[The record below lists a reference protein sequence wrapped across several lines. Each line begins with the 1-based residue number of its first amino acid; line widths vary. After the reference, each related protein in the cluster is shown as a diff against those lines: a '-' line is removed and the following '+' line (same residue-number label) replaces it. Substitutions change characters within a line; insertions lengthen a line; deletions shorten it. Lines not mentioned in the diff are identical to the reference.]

1 MIFVNSS
8 SKTGWFHLAIIIIIT
23 LASFYFI
30 KESFAKTLIE
40 WQEVNDTRLV
50 EVQELTK

>member
-1 MIFVNSS
+1 MLINSS
-8 SKTGWFHLAIIIIIT
+8 VKTGWFHLAIVIIIT

-40 WQEVNDTRLV
+40 WQQVNDVRLS
-50 EVQELTK
+50 EIKTLTK